1 MVPTQFWVATNCGSD
16 EAIEVIARAIEF
28 GFLIVTVF
36 ALLFSNGLSVPKLRL
51 RGDAI
56 SALVLGALVL
66 TSGISPML

>member
-66 TSGISPML
+66 TSAISPML